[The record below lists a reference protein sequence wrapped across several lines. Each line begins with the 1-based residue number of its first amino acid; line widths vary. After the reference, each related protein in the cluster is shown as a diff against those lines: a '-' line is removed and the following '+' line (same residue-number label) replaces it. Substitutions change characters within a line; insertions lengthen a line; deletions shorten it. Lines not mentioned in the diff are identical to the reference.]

1 MVLIKTKKT
10 VCLEENTGLADVLDD
25 AGKKK
30 ENDNRLTT
38 DLHFDKWCSKISR
51 DN

>member
-1 MVLIKTKKT
+1 MVLIKTKKI
-10 VCLEENTGLADVLDD
+10 VCLEENAGLADVLDD

-38 DLHFDKWCSKISR
+38 DFDKWCSKISR

>member
-30 ENDNRLTT
+30 ERQPSHYRHT
-38 DLHFDKWCSKISR
+38 FWQMVF
-51 DN
+51 